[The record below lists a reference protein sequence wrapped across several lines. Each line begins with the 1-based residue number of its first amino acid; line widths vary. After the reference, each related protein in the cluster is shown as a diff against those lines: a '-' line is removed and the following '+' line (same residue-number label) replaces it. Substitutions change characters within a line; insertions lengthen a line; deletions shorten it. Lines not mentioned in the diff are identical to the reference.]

1 MPTTDAIR
9 SYGRLFMLVTGH
21 SKTRVNTVS
30 GKGENKKGQQRR
42 VLDAATLIVVILYF
56 QN

>member
-1 MPTTDAIR
+1 
-9 SYGRLFMLVTGH
+9 MLVTGH